1 MNLESKIYELSFELS
16 EAIDKNTLQK
26 LLGVLASDGVYAMWV
41 YAMDKLDL
49 KFFENTEEMKKLKL
63 FELLKIIG
71 ELDKYSTKK
80 MDFDDLLNN
89 VANLTKEIN
98 ELNNKINT
106 LKREIKNSNK
116 GKIHEKKELDKI
128 VKNKIKKRNQKLNQ
142 YFQELAQDLEKL
154 LFMKDLL
161 ERVFIYALY
170 HAKAKGD

>member
-1 MNLESKIYELSFELS
+1 
-16 EAIDKNTLQK
+16 
-26 LLGVLASDGVYAMWV
+26 
-41 YAMDKLDL
+41 
-49 KFFENTEEMKKLKL
+49 MKKLKL

-116 GKIHEKKELDKI
+116 GKIHEEKELDKI